1 MPRVVVDPGVFVAA
15 LISRTGTPAR
25 LLRHWLDGAF
35 DLLVAP
41 AVLTELAEVI
51 AREKLRRHFTL
62 RQANAFVALLRER
75 GVDIP
80 DPEYVE
86 ARTRDPADD
95 YLLAVAESGS
105 ADVVVSRDK
114 DLTELVDPPVLVLTP
129 AEFLERLER
138 P

>member
-1 MPRVVVDPGVFVAA
+1 VPRVVVDPGVFVAA
-15 LISRTGTPAR
+15 LISRTGTPAG

-35 DLLVAP
+35 DMLIAP
-41 AVLTELAEVI
+41 AVLTELGEVI
-51 AREKLRRHFTL
+51 AREKFRRHFTL

-75 GVDIP
+75 GVAIP
-80 DPEYVE
+80 DPDYVE

-105 ADVVVSRDK
+105 ADVIISGDK
-114 DLTELVDPPVLVLTP
+114 DLTELVDPPVPVLTP
-129 AEFLERLER
+129 REFLERLDR